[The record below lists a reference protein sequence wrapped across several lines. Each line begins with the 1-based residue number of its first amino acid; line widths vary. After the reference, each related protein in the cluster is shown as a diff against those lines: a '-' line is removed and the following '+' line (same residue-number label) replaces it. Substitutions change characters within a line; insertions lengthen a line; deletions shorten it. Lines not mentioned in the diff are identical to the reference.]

1 MSRDM
6 HRQQPIL
13 LWCTYR
19 ATCCSTTKRAI
30 RARRWRRTCS
40 WWWER
45 TAGTAPATGCG
56 RSRRVR
62 TSCWRSRRAGRT
74 GRIRVRKREY
84 WQYDPISDYLQPAL
98 QGLMLDAG
106 EYRRLP
112 GTELAD
118 GTLALA
124 SEVLG
129 LELRLTERGLRLHD
143 PETRRDGSCRTL
155 PKRTLP
161 LRHLRAAAPEP
172 YHGRPPPDAGAGSR
186 GQPHR
191 GASRRYSGRLK
202 PTGSSRVVAE
212 RSAQWRP
219 ALKNGRAPPT
229 KQ

>member
-1 MSRDM
+1 MYVSGN
-6 HRQQPIL
+6 L
-13 LWCTYR
+13 LLYYEEGNPGASVAPDVFVVVGANRGDRSSYR
-19 ATCCSTTKRAI
+19 LWQEPKGPDFVLEITS
-30 RARRWRRTCS
+30 RRTHR
-40 WWWER
+40 EDQ
-45 TAGTAPATGCG
+45 G
-56 RSRRVR
+56 
-62 TSCWRSRRAGRT
+62 
-74 GRIRVRKREY
+74 RKREY
-84 WQYDPISDYLQPAL
+84 WQYDPTSDYLQPAL

>member
-1 MSRDM
+1 MYVSGN
-6 HRQQPIL
+6 L
-13 LWCTYR
+13 LLYYEEGNPGASVAPDVFVVVGANRGDRSSYR
-19 ATCCSTTKRAI
+19 LWQEPKGPDFVLEITS
-30 RARRWRRTCS
+30 RRTHREDQGS
-40 WWWER
+40 
-45 TAGTAPATGCG
+45 
-56 RSRRVR
+56 
-62 TSCWRSRRAGRT
+62 
-74 GRIRVRKREY
+74 KREY
-84 WQYDPISDYLQPAL
+84 WQYDPTSDYLQPAL